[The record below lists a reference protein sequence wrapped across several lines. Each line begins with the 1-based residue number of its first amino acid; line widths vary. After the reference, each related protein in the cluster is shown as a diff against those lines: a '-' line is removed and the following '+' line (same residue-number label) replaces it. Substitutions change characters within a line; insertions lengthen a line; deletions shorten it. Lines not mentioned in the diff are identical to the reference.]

1 MAEKNDEMPDPEQ
14 LRQIFQVFNEGI
26 PEMLEKITKIL
37 YSPQEGEKFGQSVAA
52 FYKSLVTAG
61 MTSEQAFS
69 LTKEYLTN
77 VSLGGMLKNIFSGN
91 FGRDLSGE
99 GKGGKR

>member
-1 MAEKNDEMPDPEQ
+1 MAEKNSEMPDPEQ

-37 YSPQEGEKFGQSVAA
+37 YNPEEGEKFGLSVAS
-52 FYKSLVTAG
+52 FYKSLMASG

-69 LTKEYLTN
+69 LTKEYLNN

-91 FGRDLSGE
+91 MSKDMGRGE
-99 GKGGKR
+99 KH